1 MYGFVKILLFN
12 FHRLPLY
19 GIYNLIYSKKKKKVR
34 EEKLTPKFHLPLP
47 GVQKTGNWDAVN
59 SLTKYSRQY
68 QFLHTC
74 SSHKGLQRC
83 SLQVLYES
91 LAVEFTDGDRAKCNP
106 ISAGINHPAPFFGR
120 TICLQQATLVRR
132 EVHNGTK
139 KRREGE
145 EEESQIHAS
154 RTIRTKQIVLSFS
167 VD

>member
-1 MYGFVKILLFN
+1 MYGFVKILLFS

-34 EEKLTPKFHLPLP
+34 EKNEHQNFISLFQVYRKLGTEMLW
-47 GVQKTGNWDAVN
+47 T
-59 SLTKYSRQY
+59 LTKYSRQY

>member
-1 MYGFVKILLFN
+1 MYGFVKIL
-12 FHRLPLY
+12 LPLY
-19 GIYNLIYSKKKKKVR
+19 GIYNLIYSKKKEEKKVK
-34 EEKLTPKFHLPLP
+34 EKEKKLSPKFHLPLP

-59 SLTKYSRQY
+59 SLAKYSRQY

-139 KRREGE
+139 KGGKEKRRRAKYMHQG
-145 EEESQIHAS
+145 
-154 RTIRTKQIVLSFS
+154 L
-167 VD
+167 